1 MSIKISKKIFVP
13 SKGNINNFTI
23 NNNKL
28 CFIVRNNFIYPIE
41 KNYNVKIENS
51 FSLNKNNVI
60 IIKLKI
66 PKFFYSLDY
75 SFELDNFI
83 QNMMAGLNI
92 KSSNGNFNFL
102 LSTNDKTIVIND
114 YCGWMNID
122 LKYFINTNIYDI
134 CDISYSLCFD
144 PFKVKVIKSN
154 CSRNITTIPLDIE
167 NNLTLV
173 NCDLSVNDINDI
185 EVKNG
190 DEITPIVSSSFDIES
205 YNWCSPNN
213 FIINSEKLL
222 IDDNIVSG
230 IYTLKVTDIYG
241 CVVEKSFELTKKE
254 DCEDI
259 IATYNFTYKDLKV
272 KVNGIVINITHP
284 TDTEIDYEYNL
295 NDGEWMTYNSIIS
308 YSSNVVNSLKIRYT
322 DDTNCE
328 YIVQFDVNN
337 LLS

>member
-1 MSIKISKKIFVP
+1 MEKDNIIIIKIKISK
-13 SKGNINNFTI
+13 
-23 NNNKL
+23 
-28 CFIVRNNFIYPIE
+28 FIYSI
-41 KNYNVKIENS
+41 N
-51 FSLNKNNVI
+51 
-60 IIKLKI
+60 
-66 PKFFYSLDY
+66 Y
-75 SFELDNFI
+75 SFELENI
-83 QNMMAGLNI
+83 IKKMIGSINI
-92 KSSNGNFNFL
+92 KASNGNFNFL
-102 LSTNDKTIVIND
+102 LSTDENTIIIKE

-122 LKYFINTNIYDI
+122 LKYFINTDICNIYN
-134 CDISYSLCFD
+134 ISYSLCFD

-154 CSRNITTIPLDIE
+154 CSRNIVTIPLDIE

-190 DEITPIVSSSFDIES
+190 DEITPIVFSSFDIES
-205 YNWCSPNN
+205 YNWCGPNN
-213 FIINSEKLL
+213 FTKNSEKLL

-272 KVNGIVINITHP
+272 NGIVINITQP

-295 NDGEWMTYNSIIS
+295 NDGEWMTYNSIIL
-308 YSSNVVNSLKIRYT
+308 YSSNVVNSLKIRYS

-328 YIVQFDVNN
+328 YIVQKQ
-337 LLS
+337 LT

>member
-41 KNYNVKIENS
+41 KNYNIKIENS

-122 LKYFINTNIYDI
+122 LKYFINTDICNIYN
-134 CDISYSLCFD
+134 ISYSICFD
-144 PFKVKVIKSN
+144 PFKVKVIKNN
-154 CSRNITTIPLDIE
+154 CSRNIVTIPLDIE

-190 DEITPIVSSSFDIES
+190 DEIIPTVSSSFDIES
-205 YNWCSPNN
+205 YIWCGPNN
-213 FIINSEKLL
+213 FTKNSEKLL
-222 IDDNIVSG
+222 IDESILSG
-230 IYTLKVTDIYG
+230 TYTLKVTDIYG
-241 CVVEKSFELTKKE
+241 CVVEKSFELTKIE

-259 IATYNFTYKDLKV
+259 IATYDIIYKDS

-284 TDTEIDYEYNL
+284 TDTNIDYEYNL
-295 NDGEWMTYNSIIS
+295 NDGEWKSYNSIIS
-308 YSSNVVNSLKIRYT
+308 YGSNVVNSLKIRYKE
-322 DDTNCE
+322 DTNCE
-328 YIVQFDVNN
+328 YNVIEFT
-337 LLS
+337 